1 MRVLVACEFSGTVRD
16 AFIRG
21 GHEAMSCD
29 LEPTELPG
37 AHYQGNVM
45 DVINDGW
52 DMLIAFPPCTHLAVS
67 GARHFEQ
74 KRKHGR
80 QQEGIDLFMK
90 MINAPIDKIAVEN
103 PIGIMSSLYK
113 KPSQIIQPYQ
123 FGHEAQKSTCLW
135 LKNLPLLT
143 PTNIVGKGDFY
154 ITPSGKKMASWMC
167 DPVGKDGKKLAY
179 GSDEIKKVRNKTF
192 QGIANAM
199 ASQWGNSSNEWRN
212 ECEARE
218 LLTWPIA
225 TRRKQLAL
233 VLEKRGW
240 EATLKLKDEME
251 RQWKLTRTKQSSS
264 SSSNQ
269 ESLHQPKQI
278 ELI

>member
-16 AFIRG
+16 AFIGG

-29 LEPTELPG
+29 LEPTEVPG
-37 AHYQGNVM
+37 PHYQGNVM
-45 DVINDGW
+45 DIIDDGW

-67 GARHFEQ
+67 GARHFAQ
-74 KRKHGR
+74 KRKDGR

-90 MINAPIDKIAVEN
+90 MINAPINKIAVEN

-143 PTNIVGKGDFY
+143 PTNIVGKGNFY

-192 QGIANAM
+192 KGIADAM
-199 ASQWGNSSNEWRN
+199 AQQWGN
-212 ECEARE
+212 
-218 LLTWPIA
+218 L
-225 TRRKQLAL
+225 
-233 VLEKRGW
+233 
-240 EATLKLKDEME
+240 
-251 RQWKLTRTKQSSS
+251 
-264 SSSNQ
+264 
-269 ESLHQPKQI
+269 
-278 ELI
+278 

>member
-1 MRVLVACEFSGTVRD
+1 
-16 AFIRG
+16 
-21 GHEAMSCD
+21 MSCD
-29 LEPTELPG
+29 LEPTELLG

-74 KRKHGR
+74 KRKDGR

-233 VLEKRGW
+233 VLEKRGL

-251 RQWKLTRTKQSSS
+251 RQWKLTRTKHQ
-264 SSSNQ
+264 NL
-269 ESLHQPKQI
+269 SLITQTNTQKPTQG
-278 ELI
+278 ELL